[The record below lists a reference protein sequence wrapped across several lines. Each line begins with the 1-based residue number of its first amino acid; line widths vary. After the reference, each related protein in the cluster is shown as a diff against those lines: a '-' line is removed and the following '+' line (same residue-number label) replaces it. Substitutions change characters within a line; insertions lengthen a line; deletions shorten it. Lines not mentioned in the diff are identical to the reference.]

1 MDGIVGPLKTIIT
14 KHDPARID
22 NFVFRLHY
30 RVSVAFLLVCMALVS
45 TTQYFGDPIK
55 CIADGVPGGALDLF
69 CWIHSTFSISS
80 RLGTAKEKYGVGNYD
95 QIGLNQPHPG
105 VAPLEPGE
113 EGDIVYHKYY
123 QWVVFFL
130 FFQATLFYIPRLLW
144 KHSEGGLMKE
154 LVGDITSPRMPFQTE
169 ERKEQLERIKKY
181 FKQDLRS
188 HGGYAINFFLCE
200 ILALFNVI
208 GMIYF
213 TDRFLGNQ
221 FTTFGWDVVSV
232 ASMDPD
238 QRYDPMDAVFPKVTK
253 CTFHTYGPSGTI
265 NRHDS
270 LCILALNIINE
281 KIFVFLWFWFV
292 LLAIISALALVYRI
306 VILSVPSLR
315 VRVIMKKLHGRVDQK
330 IIEDLLNSPQ
340 HSWIDQIGDYWVF
353 FLLSKNLPTIAL
365 KDVMEQIKPWQPSSD
380 QQGYPTLDKE

>member
-130 FFQATLFYIPRLLW
+130 FFQATLFYIPR
-144 KHSEGGLMKE
+144 
-154 LVGDITSPRMPFQTE
+154 
-169 ERKEQLERIKKY
+169 Y
-181 FKQDLRS
+181 
-188 HGGYAINFFLCE
+188 
-200 ILALFNVI
+200 
-208 GMIYF
+208 
-213 TDRFLGNQ
+213 
-221 FTTFGWDVVSV
+221 
-232 ASMDPD
+232 
-238 QRYDPMDAVFPKVTK
+238 
-253 CTFHTYGPSGTI
+253 
-265 NRHDS
+265 
-270 LCILALNIINE
+270 LNNPTADESIINE
-281 KIFVFLWFWFV
+281 HLIKINDIHFHQCFDF
-292 LLAIISALALVYRI
+292 Y
-306 VILSVPSLR
+306 
-315 VRVIMKKLHGRVDQK
+315 
-330 IIEDLLNSPQ
+330 
-340 HSWIDQIGDYWVF
+340 
-353 FLLSKNLPTIAL
+353 
-365 KDVMEQIKPWQPSSD
+365 
-380 QQGYPTLDKE
+380 

>member
-1 MDGIVGPLKTIIT
+1 M
-14 KHDPARID
+14 
-22 NFVFRLHY
+22 
-30 RVSVAFLLVCMALVS
+30 
-45 TTQYFGDPIK
+45 
-55 CIADGVPGGALDLF
+55 
-69 CWIHSTFSISS
+69 
-80 RLGTAKEKYGVGNYD
+80 
-95 QIGLNQPHPG
+95 
-105 VAPLEPGE
+105 
-113 EGDIVYHKYY
+113 
-123 QWVVFFL
+123 
-130 FFQATLFYIPRLLW
+130 
-144 KHSEGGLMKE
+144 
-154 LVGDITSPRMPFQTE
+154 
-169 ERKEQLERIKKY
+169 
-181 FKQDLRS
+181 
-188 HGGYAINFFLCE
+188 
-200 ILALFNVI
+200 
-208 GMIYF
+208 
-213 TDRFLGNQ
+213 
-221 FTTFGWDVVSV
+221 VSV